1 MTNPEIPTGTF
12 TYMALC
18 HSTTVQILTDE
29 HSCVVSTD
37 ARWQVGTTVLM
48 NSTDDDDLNHQVTLN
63 VNLNQNQK
71 LNSKYLLTLYVHL
84 ETATGNKV
92 GHN

>member
-1 MTNPEIPTGTF
+1 
-12 TYMALC
+12 MALC

-29 HSCVVSTD
+29 HSCVVSTN
-37 ARWQVGTTVLM
+37 ARWHVGTTVLI
-48 NSTDDDDLNHQVTLN
+48 NSTDDDDDDLNHQVALN

-71 LNSKYLLTLYVHL
+71 LNLKYLLTLYVHL
-84 ETATGNKV
+84 ETATGKKV